1 MSYEVGIYPREGQEE
16 SEYAVFCTR
25 TRTWSD
31 FQGNVSE
38 EAHTRV
44 SVIALRN
51 NRIIQEEGW
60 DK

>member
-1 MSYEVGIYPREGQEE
+1 MSYEVGIYPRAGEEE

-31 FQGNVSE
+31 FQGDISE
-38 EAHTRV
+38 KAHADA

-51 NRIIQEEGW
+51 NRIIQERNRV
-60 DK
+60 